1 MNFLYNI
8 DSFYEEYKNPK
19 IVKNGW
25 IIVDTEGYNQLQK
38 DIKINHIRISYN
50 VIPVKDSYGNTISN
64 IQEVAVMETK
74 DNYIK
79 LRYNSSFLA
88 MNIYEREY
96 DRDKGISILDI
107 KRSPTF
113 DLKENPPQLKFILKI
128 LGLKV
133 SKKVYNNIDIFD

>member
-1 MNFLYNI
+1 MLRQNFIPTI
-8 DSFYEEYKNPK
+8 DDNFMQNLSKHK
-19 IVKNGW
+19 SML
-25 IIVDTEGYNQLQK
+25 IISGMTMFNYLQN
-38 DIKINHIRISYN
+38 IKINHIRISYN
-50 VIPVKDSYGNTISN
+50 VIPVKDTYGDTISN

-96 DRDKGISILDI
+96 DRDKGISILAI

-113 DLKENPPQLKFILKI
+113 DLKENPPQLKFILNI